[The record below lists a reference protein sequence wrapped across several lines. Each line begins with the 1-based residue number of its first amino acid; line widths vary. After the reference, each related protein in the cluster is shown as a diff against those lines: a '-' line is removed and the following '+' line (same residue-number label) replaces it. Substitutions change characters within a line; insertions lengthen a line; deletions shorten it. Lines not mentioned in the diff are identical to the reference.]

1 MGRPLNKRF
10 FGKEGVG
17 PTASGNEIK
26 VNFHN
31 GSAVKEGYIVKQKGS
46 KRFVVEEIGTGGTF
60 TCTLATG
67 KLPAALASGE
77 MSISVQGADSETY
90 GVSKIAGRKVTLAK
104 PSATGSNALD
114 GTSLKYALT
123 GVAASGLVRMEEA
136 GDDNT
141 LSGTDDDDFTEDA

>member
-31 GSAVKEGYIVKQKGS
+31 GSGVKEGYIVKQKGS
-46 KRFVVEEIGTGGTF
+46 KKFVCEEIETAGEF
-60 TCTLATG
+60 TCVLKTG
-67 KLPAALASGE
+67 VLPAALSAGE
-77 MSISVQGADSETY
+77 MSISFKMDDSETY
-90 GVSKIAGRKVTLAK
+90 GVSKISGKKATLVK
-104 PSATGSNALD
+104 PSASGSNAYD
-114 GTSLKYALT
+114 GLSVPWNFSTST
-123 GVAASGLVRMEEA
+123 SDGAAEVEEA

-141 LSGTDDDDFTEDA
+141 LTGTDDTDFTDDA

>member
-31 GSAVKEGYIVKQKGS
+31 GSAVKEGYIVKQKGC

-90 GVSKIAGRKVTLAK
+90 GVSKITGRKVTLAK

-114 GTSLKYALT
+114 GTSLQYALT
-123 GVAASGLVRMEEA
+123 GAAASGIVRMEEA